1 MGWDLQVSGILGE
14 VAWDAG
20 QLLVG
25 AVHNGAL
32 AAALLRA
39 HEVHE
44 ALTAESVAI
53 ILRAYVGPK
62 RGLSSS
68 FVFPGTG
75 LMLSRLEV
83 GSEVAG

>member
-1 MGWDLQVSGILGE
+1 MGWNLQVSGILGE
-14 VAWDAG
+14 VARDAG

-62 RGLSSS
+62 RGLSSLG
-68 FVFPGTG
+68 FLAQG
-75 LMLSRLEV
+75 LMLTGLEV

>member
-14 VAWDAG
+14 VARDAG

-44 ALTAESVAI
+44 TLTAESVAI

-62 RGLSSS
+62 RGSSSS
-68 FVFPGTG
+68 FGFPGTG
-75 LMLSRLEV
+75 SMVV
-83 GSEVAG
+83 GSGGGE

>member
-44 ALTAESVAI
+44 TLTAESVAI
-53 ILRAYVGPK
+53 ILRAYVEPK
-62 RGLSSS
+62 RGLSLSIG
-68 FVFPGTG
+68 FPRTR
-75 LMLSRLEV
+75 SKVV
-83 GSEVAG
+83 GSGGGE